1 MSTRMGVEMRGHK
14 AALVCSFA
22 GWMSSG
28 AALAQSAPT
37 VDWSGFYI
45 GGLVGATN
53 SQTQAKTTVGYEKYL
68 NATDAAQMARA
79 GDSDLAQWQPSAG
92 LVGGYGKQF
101 GHVLLGLEASANSIY
116 LNDERTVSEIYV
128 SDPTSRFILRQSV
141 RADWMATLR
150 PRLGWAEDNWLGY
163 VTGGLSVTQLK
174 LDTLFVDNAW
184 SGYSKSSDTKIR
196 TGWSLGFGSEYALSG
211 GWALRGEYLYTNFG
225 ALKSMAETTSTNNS
239 GGSLAHKAELD
250 THAVMVGLTYRFKG
264 F

>member
-1 MSTRMGVEMRGHK
+1 MLGYK
-14 AALVCSFA
+14 ASLVACLI
-22 GWMSSG
+22 GGMSSG

-37 VDWSGFYI
+37 VDWSGFYV

-53 SQTQAKTTVGYEKYL
+53 SQTQAKTTVGYQKYL

-79 GDSDLAQWQPSAG
+79 GDSGLAQWQPSAG

-101 GHVLLGLEASANSIY
+101 GHILLGLEASANSIY
-116 LNDERTVSEIYV
+116 LNDERTVSENYV
-128 SDPTSRFILRQSV
+128 TAPASRFILRQSV
-141 RADWMATLR
+141 RADWMASLR

-184 SGYSKSSDTKIR
+184 SGYSKSSDTEIR
-196 TGWSLGFGSEYALSG
+196 TGWSLGLGGEYALSG

-225 ALKSMAETTSTNNS
+225 ALKSMSETTSTNDS
-239 GGSLAHKAELD
+239 GGSLAHKADLD